1 MIPDIVL
8 EEEEAYP
15 CGLMVAAF
23 EAARANPRGV
33 YVNPCEYSVQESKS
47 VSRIAQLKV
56 LSIARFISLLS
67 DESDHCIIH

>member
-23 EAARANPRGV
+23 EAARDKSNGV
-33 YVNPCEYSVQESKS
+33 YVTPCEYSLQESKS

-56 LSIARFISLLS
+56 LSIARSISLLS
-67 DESDHCIIH
+67 DESGHSIIH